1 MRKKILILLLVLLV
15 PFGLFCQTV
24 VPDSVYR
31 EADGAIA
38 QSGATGLTGVL
49 SKYNGYPWYSRLE
62 DFVLKKARQLVIQD
76 DLDQAS
82 AVSLSVIDAN
92 LDNQDAVQLYQSIQ
106 RAREEREEERRKE
119 EEKQALAIHKQQAQE
134 TKTREEVDKTY
145 KAVVN
150 PSTGKKVYLDQNYN
164 DKYRKTNW
172 DLFLGLAAL
181 SYTSDP
187 DKTSIKYGVGGNGSF
202 IFRGEGFSA
211 GADIMGEGMI
221 LTLSGDPGINWKA
234 GGVLLVAN
242 NTLSR
247 YTFLRLGYYMFG
259 FDGGSDEYEETSFN
273 TPVAGFEFRDVRVGE
288 SGFFHLGADWYAGH
302 LFDPDIIAAMGF
314 QTGMTF
320 ILAEM
325 HSFDV
330 MFRACVR
337 DSLFLVD
344 GGMRNDAKLTLSIGV
359 GNYE

>member
-1 MRKKILILLLVLLV
+1 MRRKILLMLVVLLI
-15 PFGLFCQTV
+15 PFGLFCQAV

-31 EADGAIA
+31 ETDNAIA
-38 QSGATGLTGVL
+38 QGGVPGLGGVL
-49 SKYNGYPWYSRLE
+49 SKYSAYPWYSRLE

-76 DLDQAS
+76 DLDQAA

-106 RAREEREEERRKE
+106 RAREDREAERRKE
-119 EEKQALAIHKQQAQE
+119 EEKKALAVHKQQAQE
-134 TKTREEVDKTY
+134 TKAREEVDKTY

-150 PSTGKKVYLDQNYN
+150 PSSGKKVYLDQDYN
-164 DKYRKTNW
+164 TQYRKTNW

-181 SYTSDP
+181 SHTSDP
-187 DKTSIKYGVGGNGSF
+187 DKAAIKYGLGGNGSF

-211 GADIMGEGMI
+211 GADISGEGMI
-221 LTLSGDPGINWKA
+221 LTLSGDPGINWNV
-234 GGVLLVAN
+234 GGVMLVAN
-242 NTLSR
+242 NALSR
-247 YTFLRLGYYMFG
+247 FTFLRLGYYLFA
-259 FDGGSDEYEETSFN
+259 FDGGSEDYEETSFN
-273 TPVAGFEFRDVRVGE
+273 TPVVGFEFRDVRIGD
-288 SGFFHLGADWYAGH
+288 SGFFQLGADWYAGH
-302 LFDPDIIAAMGF
+302 LFDPDIVAAMGF

-344 GGMRNDAKLTLSIGV
+344 GGMRNDVKLTLSIGV